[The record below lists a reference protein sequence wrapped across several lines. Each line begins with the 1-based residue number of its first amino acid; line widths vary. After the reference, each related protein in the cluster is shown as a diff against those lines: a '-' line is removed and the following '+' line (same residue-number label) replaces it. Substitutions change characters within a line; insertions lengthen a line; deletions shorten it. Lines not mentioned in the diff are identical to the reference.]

1 MTKLKRNWIKRFS
14 VRESSVKE
22 RRVRN
27 TVGLPI
33 GQLEDLVE
41 VTSGTNKKSYE
52 KSRNVGINKM
62 VE

>member
-22 RRVRN
+22 RRVKN

-33 GQLEDLVE
+33 GQFEDLVE
-41 VTSGTNKKSYE
+41 VTSGTN
-52 KSRNVGINKM
+52 NK
-62 VE
+62 V

>member
-41 VTSGTNKKSYE
+41 VTKKVGTLE
-52 KSRNVGINKM
+52 
-62 VE
+62 